1 MDAADALKDLTEI
14 SSQIEAA
21 ILISREGTTLA
32 STIDDDARN
41 ERLLAAVQALVAAA
55 TADGGE
61 LVQLEAATSEGSLF
75 VVRDDERDV
84 AAVTKAEPTAGLVF
98 FDLKSCLRAAAAEEG
113 DGKPRPQARP
123 RNKACRRGERVT
135 FLRRLFGFATLA
147 AVAAAAVF
155 VLRRRAAGSRHRV
168 DLYYEDGSMATFE
181 AGDPAADELLNH
193 ARDALA
199 AARVV

>member
-61 LVQLEAATSEGSLF
+61 LVQLEAATTEGSLF

-113 DGKPRPQARP
+113 DGKPRPRARP
-123 RNKACRRGERVT
+123 RRK
-135 FLRRLFGFATLA
+135 
-147 AVAAAAVF
+147 AAA
-155 VLRRRAAGSRHRV
+155 
-168 DLYYEDGSMATFE
+168 E
-181 AGDPAADELLNH
+181 ASE
-193 ARDALA
+193 
-199 AARVV
+199 